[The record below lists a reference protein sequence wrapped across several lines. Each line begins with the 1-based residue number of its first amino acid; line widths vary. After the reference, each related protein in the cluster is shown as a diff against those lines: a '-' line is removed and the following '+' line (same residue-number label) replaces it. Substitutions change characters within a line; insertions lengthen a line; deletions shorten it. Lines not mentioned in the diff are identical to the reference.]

1 MTFLQP
7 MLLVGLPLV
16 TLPIIIH
23 LINLRRHR
31 TVQWGAMMFL
41 LAATRQKRGRTRLRH
56 FLIML
61 ARMLAI
67 AGLII
72 AISRPMAG
80 GWFGL
85 FGGKPDTVIIVL
97 DRSASMS
104 QQDVQSGQSKRSLAV
119 TQIAVA
125 LERAG
130 APPNLVLI
138 ESGTNKPQLISTP
151 EALLEMPETGATD
164 GAANIPTMLT
174 NALDYLVAN
183 KAGRTDIWICSDLQG
198 SDWSADSGQ
207 WEAIASGFGELPQ
220 TVRFHLLT
228 YSQPASENF
237 SVRVTKIRR
246 ERFDAGHHLIM
257 DVSIRRFGSS
267 PGSSIP
273 EGNKSRVPLEIVV
286 DGARSVVDVEM
297 VGDAFLLTDHTV
309 PIDGDRESG
318 AGKVELPNDAN
329 PRDNVF
335 FFSYGDDTMRRTVVV
350 SNQPGSAWPL
360 TLAAAPP
367 SQTANAA
374 AEIVRPD
381 DISSVQWDDVAL
393 VLWQAQL
400 PKGTV
405 KAELERFVADG
416 GNVIFFP
423 SADDDDEMIF
433 DTSWGAWEKLQ
444 IAEESDIENWRDDSG
459 LLAQSDAG
467 SPLPVNRLSISEY
480 RQIQGDGQVLASLRG
495 GSPLLSR
502 VPTDAGGVYFSA
514 TLPQQPFSNLAREG
528 IVFFVMV
535 QRALE
540 DGAARLLQTQLGII
554 GDRIFGLGEQ
564 AWQRVEGWPESNLST
579 QQKHVA
585 GVYRVGDRLI
595 ARNRP
600 KSEDVTA
607 PLNSK
612 EIDRLFTGLDYRVVQ
627 ETVADPSS
635 LVSEIW
641 RAFVVLLILALIAEA
656 ALCLPDVRPK
666 KLVL

>member
-1 MTFLQP
+1 
-7 MLLVGLPLV
+7 
-16 TLPIIIH
+16 
-23 LINLRRHR
+23 
-31 TVQWGAMMFL
+31 
-41 LAATRQKRGRTRLRH
+41 
-56 FLIML
+56 
-61 ARMLAI
+61 
-67 AGLII
+67 
-72 AISRPMAG
+72 
-80 GWFGL
+80 
-85 FGGKPDTVIIVL
+85 
-97 DRSASMS
+97 
-104 QQDVQSGQSKRSLAV
+104 
-119 TQIAVA
+119 
-125 LERAG
+125 
-130 APPNLVLI
+130 
-138 ESGTNKPQLISTP
+138 
-151 EALLEMPETGATD
+151 
-164 GAANIPTMLT
+164 
-174 NALDYLVAN
+174 
-183 KAGRTDIWICSDLQG
+183 
-198 SDWSADSGQ
+198 
-207 WEAIASGFGELPQ
+207 
-220 TVRFHLLT
+220 
-228 YSQPASENF
+228 
-237 SVRVTKIRR
+237 
-246 ERFDAGHHLIM
+246 
-257 DVSIRRFGSS
+257 
-267 PGSSIP
+267 
-273 EGNKSRVPLEIVV
+273 
-286 DGARSVVDVEM
+286 
-297 VGDAFLLTDHTV
+297 
-309 PIDGDRESG
+309 
-318 AGKVELPNDAN
+318 
-329 PRDNVF
+329 
-335 FFSYGDDTMRRTVVV
+335 
-350 SNQPGSAWPL
+350 
-360 TLAAAPP
+360 LAAAPP
-367 SQTANAA
+367 SQKANAA

-381 DISSVQWDDVAL
+381 DISTVQWDDVAL
-393 VLWQAQL
+393 VLWQARL

-405 KAELERFVADG
+405 KTELERFVDDG

-423 SADDDDEMIF
+423 SSGDDDEVVF
-433 DTSWGAWEKLQ
+433 DMSWGDWDKLQ
-444 IAEESDIENWRDDSG
+444 VAEESDIENWRDDSG

-480 RQIQGDGQVLASLRG
+480 RKIQGDGQVLASLRG